1 MQVERRMHPRYQIKG
16 NAFAIINP
24 EPVRLVPILDIAM
37 GGAGVYVNNED
48 QWLNTSSKLEI
59 MVADCSFYLAN
70 IAFDSISDCRAF
82 PANPSNLIDGRR
94 CSIRFGTLTPSQK
107 SELKFFIRNHTQ
119 RGMLWQ
125 LYQTFSKLLHA
136 GSAQKHSTP
145 SCNPGLWQ
153 NLHGPTV

>member
-1 MQVERRMHPRYQIKG
+1 MQVERRRYPRYQVKS
-16 NAFAIINP
+16 NAFAVINP

-48 QWLNTSSKLEI
+48 QWLTKSSKLEI

-82 PANPSNLIDGRR
+82 PATHSNLVDGRR
-94 CSIRFGTLTPSQK
+94 CSIKFGTLTPGQK
-107 SELKFFIRNHTQ
+107 SELKYFIRNYTH
-119 RGMLWQ
+119 RGVLWQ
-125 LYQTFSKLLHA
+125 VYRKFSKVLHA
-136 GSAQKHSTP
+136 GNSQKHSAP